1 MSNWKKQAELLA
13 ETGMSWRKISKA
25 IGVPKSTVSD
35 YLRNQTKDEQNPD
48 VVDKKDK
55 DIKSVITSRSSKT
68 YKDHVVIP
76 DTQVKKNDPV
86 DHLRWAGR
94 YCVDHKPEVI
104 VHIGDH
110 ADMPSLSS
118 YDKGKRT
125 AEGKRVNEDIEAAVE
140 GMKVLLSPIIEE
152 QQRQLRDEGKV
163 TWKPRLVLTLGNHE
177 ERILRH
183 VNANPELYGFLSIES
198 LRYKDFGW
206 EVYDFLEPVVVDG
219 VTYCHYMA
227 NPFSGKPYGGSALN
241 ILKHVGESFTMGHKQ
256 TLDVTTRFLPSS
268 GKQQWGIIAGAF
280 YQHDEGYKG
289 PQGNKHWRGIVH
301 KRRVIDG
308 SYDPEIIS
316 LERLR
321 WLYD

>member
-1 MSNWKKQAELLA
+1 MSNWKKQAEVLA
-13 ETGMSWRKISKA
+13 STGLSWRKIAKT

-35 YLRNQTKDEQNPD
+35 HLREYFKQSEIEETKA
-48 VVDKKDK
+48 
-55 DIKSVITSRSSKT
+55 DIFKIETSKSSKT
-68 YKDHVVIP
+68 FKDHVLIP
-76 DTQVKKNDPV
+76 DTQVKKGV
-86 DHLRWAGR
+86 ALDHLRWAGE
-94 YCVDHKPEVI
+94 YCVEHKPEVI

-125 AEGKRVNEDIEAAVE
+125 AEGKRVNEDIEAAIK
-140 GMKVLLSPIIEE
+140 GMEVLLRPIYEE
-152 QQRQLRDEGKV
+152 QQRELREYGKIK
-163 TWKPRLVLTLGNHE
+163 WKPRLVLTLGNHE

-198 LRYKDFGW
+198 LKYEEFGW
-206 EVYDFLEPVVVDG
+206 EVYDFLEPVNVDG

-289 PQGNKHWRGIVH
+289 PQGNKHWRGIIH
-301 KRRVIDG
+301 KRRVVDG

-316 LERLR
+316 MERLKY
-321 WLYD
+321 LYE